1 MLDKNIE
8 KLSADEGTD
17 KVAENTKNKNK
28 KKDSVEEKEVVDD
41 NVTKV
46 SLEEKE
52 VVDEDVIK
60 DSVEEKEVV
69 DEDVIKDS
77 IEDKEIVDENKT
89 KNSKDSVEEEEVV
102 DDNITKDSVEEKEV
116 VDDNVTKVSEEEK
129 EVVDEDVIKD
139 SVEEKEIVDENKTE
153 DSVEEEEVVDDNVT
167 KVSVEEKEV
176 IDEDVVK
183 ESIEKKE
190 LVDEDVTNDGEGEKE
205 IIDDKITDSKPVEQ
219 PVKIEEKANNEEKK
233 LEIPVIN
240 VAKLTL
246 DELVDNIQKLLDQF
260 PIKDI
265 KNQIEILKS
274 DFLKKFK
281 TLIAEKK
288 VEFIKDGGNE
298 IDFHFA
304 SPIKKRFN
312 DLIFEYKKTR
322 QQYYKDL
329 EKEQKENLENR
340 LKLIDELKDLIDNAE
355 ASTMYKNFKVLQ
367 DKWRIIGQIPHSKYN
382 DVWRTYHHHVERFY
396 DLLHL
401 NNDFRDLD
409 FKHNLEEKT
418 RLAEKAEELAQED
431 DVNHAFKELQILHR
445 LWKEDIGP
453 VARDMREEIWS
464 RFSEATKK
472 IHHKRHEFQDKL
484 DEKLNDNIEL
494 KLAVIEKIKAINVD
508 NITSHK
514 LWQDSIKNLELL
526 RDEFF
531 ATGRVPKSKN
541 EEIWQL
547 FKDATRKF
555 NKSKNSFYKNIKK
568 DQSENLRKKI
578 LLVEQAESLKD
589 SDDWNMSTEV
599 YKKIQSDWKK
609 IGHVPRKD
617 SDKIWKRFKDACN
630 HYFDRLHEKQDGTS
644 KDQVEIF
651 NKKKDFIEQFKE
663 QMDQEDNLTIDLVN
677 AYIKDWRELGRVPV
691 KMRHIDTK
699 FNKTLDVAY
708 KKLNIDKK
716 EAAFLKFKNIIDS
729 YVEQNDVRKIDS
741 EQLFVRRKVDEI
753 TKEIKQLENNISFIS
768 NASED
773 NPIVKNVFRNIENY
787 KSDLDIWKKK
797 ITYMNKLDY

>member
-8 KLSADEGTD
+8 KLSSDKATDE
-17 KVAENTKNKNK
+17 VAENTQNKNET
-28 KKDSVEEKEVVDD
+28 KDSVEEKDIVDENKTKDSVEEEEVDDNVTKDSLEEKEVVDKEVIKNSVEEKEVVDD
-41 NVTKV
+41 NVTKDSV
-46 SLEEKE
+46 EEEE
-52 VVDEDVIK
+52 VIDDNVKK

-69 DEDVIKDS
+69 EKDVIK
-77 IEDKEIVDENKT
+77 N
-89 KNSKDSVEEEEVV
+89 SVEKKELVV
-102 DDNITKDSVEEKEV
+102 KDAVKE
-116 VDDNVTKVSEEEK
+116 SA
-129 EVVDEDVIKD
+129 
-139 SVEEKEIVDENKTE
+139 
-153 DSVEEEEVVDDNVT
+153 EEEEVVDDNVT
-167 KVSVEEKEV
+167 
-176 IDEDVVK
+176 ID
-183 ESIEKKE
+183 S
-190 LVDEDVTNDGEGEKE
+190 EGEKE
-205 IIDDKITDSKPVEQ
+205 IIVDKITDNENVEQ
-219 PVKIEEKANNEEKK
+219 SAKIEKKANNVEKK

-265 KNQIEILKS
+265 KNQIEVLKS

-288 VEFIKDGGNE
+288 VEFIKNGGNE

-304 SPIKKRFN
+304 LPIKNRFN
-312 DLIFEYKKTR
+312 DLIFEYKKNR

-329 EKEQKENLENR
+329 EKEQKENLEKR
-340 LKLIDELKDLIDNAE
+340 LQLIEELKDLIDNAE

-367 DKWRIIGQIPHSKYN
+367 DKWRTIGQIPHSKYN

-418 RLAEKAEELAQED
+418 RLAEKAEALAQED

-526 RDEFF
+526 RDKFF
-531 ATGRVPKSKN
+531 AAGRVPKSKN

-547 FKDATRKF
+547 FKDATRNF

-568 DQSENLRKKI
+568 DQSENLGKKI
-578 LLVEQAESLKD
+578 LLVEQAESLKE

-599 YKKIQSDWKK
+599 YKKIQSEWKK

-663 QMDQEDNLTIDLVN
+663 QIDQEDNLTLDLVN

-768 NASED
+768 NASAD
-773 NPIVKNVFRNIENY
+773 NPIVKNVFKNIENY
-787 KSDLDIWKKK
+787 KSDLEIWKKK
-797 ITYMNKLDY
+797 ITYMNKLEY

>member
-69 DEDVIKDS
+69 DEEVIKDS